1 MVVPIYIGSDPICLW
16 KMDLERSGLGSKPAI
31 EIQS

>member
-16 KMDLERSGLGSKPAI
+16 KMDLEHSGLGSKPAI
-31 EIQS
+31 EIQL